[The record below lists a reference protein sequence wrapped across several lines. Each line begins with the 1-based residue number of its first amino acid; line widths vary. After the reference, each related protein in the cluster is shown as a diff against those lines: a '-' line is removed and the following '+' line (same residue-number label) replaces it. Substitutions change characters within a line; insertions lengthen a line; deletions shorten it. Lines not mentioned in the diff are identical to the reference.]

1 MSDITNNE
9 RRLSRL
15 EGKMDV
21 MLSLTMAL
29 LGALIAQ
36 AAGII
41 R

>member
-1 MSDITNNE
+1 MNEISSNE